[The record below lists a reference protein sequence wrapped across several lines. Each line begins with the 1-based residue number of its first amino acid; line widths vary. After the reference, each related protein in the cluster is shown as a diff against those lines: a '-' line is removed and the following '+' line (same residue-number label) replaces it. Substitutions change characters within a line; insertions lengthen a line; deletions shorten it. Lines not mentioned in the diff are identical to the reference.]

1 MVFIGKLII
10 KTVVTCRLQEESC
23 YEPGSL
29 LAAMNSSE
37 SEIIS
42 FITSLPRAN
51 EVWGKV
57 MFSQVFVHR
66 VEGGLPT
73 GGVCLYGG
81 GGFASREG

>member
-10 KTVVTCRLQEESC
+10 KTVATCRLQEESC

-51 EVWGKV
+51 EVWGEV
-57 MFSQVFVHR
+57 MFSQVV
-66 VEGGLPT
+66 
-73 GGVCLYGG
+73 VCSQGG
-81 GGFASREG
+81 GGSA